1 MYDKKKQTNA
11 NKVLNYTC
19 MVHVY
24 LECLAEH
31 LFNSR
36 RHRRTPSP
44 LPPLGGVNKKRDSFK
59 PQQWQQIHANSCLF
73 SDPACRV
80 PHHLAFWKECLKPFS
95 TLQKRNANYL
105 KLLK

>member
-44 LPPLGGVNKKRDSFK
+44 LPPPRWREQEKRL
-59 PQQWQQIHANSCLF
+59 PQTPTMTTSPCKF
-73 SDPACRV
+73 MPV
-80 PHHLAFWKECLKPFS
+80 F
-95 TLQKRNANYL
+95 
-105 KLLK
+105 